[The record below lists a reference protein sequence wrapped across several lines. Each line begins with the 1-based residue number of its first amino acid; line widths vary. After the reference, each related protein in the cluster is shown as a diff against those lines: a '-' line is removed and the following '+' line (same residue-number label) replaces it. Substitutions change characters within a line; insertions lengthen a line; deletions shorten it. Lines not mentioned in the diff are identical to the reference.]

1 VAQAESFAPIACG
14 PLGQRLESAV
24 DVRWRRTDASTAR
37 EGRND
42 VNTLGHHQPTPP
54 PTLATRILQILPAG
68 VSVTSMASLSYYHIQ
83 RMQGPVMPKSLLQHW
98 YIALY
103 ESVGFAPALLFF
115 LLVTVWSV
123 LWFATGRLERPIG
136 RLGRLIAMAVLL
148 GVALN
153 LGAGSV
159 APGPQKGELG
169 AWLGSVLV
177 GMVGYYPSLL
187 LVWAAT
193 LGALLLATDFFFADS
208 FERLWRARSS
218 AADEAG
224 VEAGVTEHLRQLGSA
239 LRPTSAAT
247 ADEAVSRPAEPLP
260 SSASFAAAVAAAAAA
275 AEAQERQSLE
285 AETVDGAYRADEPPS
300 SRSEPS
306 ERADEDRPLS
316 YLERRRLREA
326 RRYARFEAVSEPEAE
341 VPTVGADPDG
351 STGSSTASEA
361 PTDVPFATE
370 GSTATFARGADLFPP
385 LEVQLAEPES
395 TRTSLAGSERTGQVE
410 APRFDEAPLDS
421 DLLAVAPA
429 MASEELPAGAAT
441 SPASDELEVEEFDL
455 DEDEE
460 ATGDSFEGDD
470 DAAQRPT
477 TSVAS
482 AGSPS
487 ASADEGEALWA
498 TEPPYVLPA
507 GPVRPAEPLEPFE
520 SFESPLA
527 ERQEPPVAI
536 PRSEPRP
543 PVADGDADRA
553 SGRQQRLFAQG
564 LEEGLV
570 QEAVDLV
577 VSARRASA
585 GFLQR
590 KLRIDYALALELLAE
605 LAARGV
611 VALEGDATQGRVL
624 V

>member
-1 VAQAESFAPIACG
+1 M
-14 PLGQRLESAV
+14 
-24 DVRWRRTDASTAR
+24 
-37 EGRND
+37 
-42 VNTLGHHQPTPP
+42 NTLGHHQPTPP

-68 VSVTSMASLSYYHIQ
+68 VSVTSMASLSYYHLQ
-83 RMQGPVMPKSLLQHW
+83 RMQGPVAPKSLLQHW

-103 ESVGFAPALLFF
+103 ESVGFAPSLLFF

-123 LWFATGRLERPIG
+123 LWFATGRLERPLG
-136 RLGRLIAMAVLL
+136 RLGRLVAMAVLL

-224 VEAGVTEHLRQLGSA
+224 VEVGVTEHLRQLGSS
-239 LRPTSAAT
+239 LRPTPAASG
-247 ADEAVSRPAEPLP
+247 DEAAARPAETLP

-275 AEAQERQSLE
+275 AEAQERQSPE
-285 AETVDGAYRADEPPS
+285 IETVDEAYRGDERPTS
-300 SRSEPS
+300 ASEPS
-306 ERADEDRPLS
+306 ERADEERPLS

-326 RRYARFEAVSEPEAE
+326 RRYARFAPADEPAPEPATTDEPSAHTFESSEASP
-341 VPTVGADPDG
+341 
-351 STGSSTASEA
+351 SSSTAGPA
-361 PTDVPFATE
+361 
-370 GSTATFARGADLFPP
+370 
-385 LEVQLAEPES
+385 QAEPQDALGPDGL
-395 TRTSLAGSERTGQVE
+395 RADGVG
-410 APRFDEAPLDS
+410 FDGASLDS

-429 MASEELPAGAAT
+429 MASEDLSVPTDAPAEGDAGKVA
-441 SPASDELEVEEFDL
+441 EFDL
-455 DEDEE
+455 DE
-460 ATGDSFEGDD
+460 GDLDSYDDTDD
-470 DAAQRPT
+470 DAFEVGDDPAERPT
-477 TSVAS
+477 RFAV
-482 AGSPS
+482 GEPSPDRS
-487 ASADEGEALWA
+487 SEEIEAAPGDE
-498 TEPPYVLPA
+498 PRYVLPA
-507 GPVRPAEPLEPFE
+507 A
-520 SFESPLA
+520 SAESPAAPERVEPSLA
-527 ERQEPPVAI
+527 QPVAQANEPPVEI
-536 PRSEPRP
+536 PRTEPRP
-543 PVADGDADRA
+543 AVVDADGERA
-553 SGRQQRLFAQG
+553 GGRQQSLFAQG

-577 VSARRASA
+577 VASRRASA

-590 KLRIDYALALELLAE
+590 KLRIDYPLALELLAE

-611 VALEGDATQGRVL
+611 VTLEGDATQGRV
-624 V
+624 VV

>member
-1 VAQAESFAPIACG
+1 M
-14 PLGQRLESAV
+14 
-24 DVRWRRTDASTAR
+24 
-37 EGRND
+37 
-42 VNTLGHHQPTPP
+42 NTLGHHQPTPP

-68 VSVTSMASLSYYHIQ
+68 VSVTSMASLSYYHLQ
-83 RMQGPVMPKSLLQHW
+83 RMQGPVAPKSLLQHW

-103 ESVGFAPALLFF
+103 ESVGFAPSLLFF

-123 LWFATGRLERPIG
+123 LWFATGRLERPLG
-136 RLGRLIAMAVLL
+136 RLGRLVAMAVLL

-224 VEAGVTEHLRQLGSA
+224 VEAGVTEHLRQLGSS
-239 LRPTSAAT
+239 LRPTTAAST
-247 ADEAVSRPAEPLP
+247 DEAVARPAESLP

-275 AEAQERQSLE
+275 AEAQEGQSPE
-285 AETVDGAYRADEPPS
+285 AETVDEAYRGDERPMSPSAANERADA
-300 SRSEPS
+300 RN
-306 ERADEDRPLS
+306 ERADEERPLS

-326 RRYARFEAVSEPEAE
+326 RRYARFEPAVEPAAE
-341 VPTVGADPDG
+341 PTTSAAARRDEFDAAVASPL
-351 STGSSTASEA
+351 SSTPPDAPAASWPAVTA
-361 PTDVPFATE
+361 PTDSSDETRADETRADAT
-370 GSTATFARGADLFPP
+370 
-385 LEVQLAEPES
+385 
-395 TRTSLAGSERTGQVE
+395 
-410 APRFDEAPLDS
+410 PLDS
-421 DLLAVAPA
+421 ELLAVASA
-429 MASEELPAGAAT
+429 LASDDLPAIAAAR
-441 SPASDELEVEEFDL
+441 PVGDEVEVEQFDL
-455 DEDEE
+455 DEDEVDE
-460 ATGDSFEGDD
+460 DDETGGASSEGDD
-470 DAAQRPT
+470 APSERPT
-477 TSVAS
+477 RFAESEP
-482 AGSPS
+482 SPDRS
-487 ASADEGEALWA
+487 LDEVRPPWA
-498 TEPPYVLPA
+498 NEPLYVLPA
-507 GPVRPAEPLEPFE
+507 TSVE
-520 SFESPLA
+520 PLA
-527 ERQEPPVAI
+527 EPERAEPPVVQHAEPPVTI

-543 PVADGDADRA
+543 PAVDADGERA
-553 SGRQQRLFAQG
+553 SGRQQSLFAQG

-577 VSARRASA
+577 VGARRASA

-590 KLRIDYALALELLAE
+590 KLRIDYQLALDLLAE